1 MTTERDP
8 ERVCGARNRQGKPCQ
23 RWTMRGQFRCEMHG
37 GRSPRGLAAGR
48 RRLAEADAR
57 ETLARLGEAST
68 VVTDPVRVLQ
78 EIAGEALELKDLL
91 RERVARLTA
100 LRYETGAGEQ
110 TRGEL
115 AAYERAL
122 DRTAKI
128 CESLAKLGLDE
139 RAQRLSEETGAI
151 LLGLTL
157 AAFNDPRLGMTE
169 DQVSTGRQVMAELI
183 GSGDQVALAVRYVT
197 VNGHAKP

>member
-1 MTTERDP
+1 
-8 ERVCGARNRQGKPCQ
+8 
-23 RWTMRGQFRCEMHG
+23 MHG

-100 LRYETGAGEQ
+100 NR
-110 TRGEL
+110 
-115 AAYERAL
+115 
-122 DRTAKI
+122 
-128 CESLAKLGLDE
+128 
-139 RAQRLSEETGAI
+139 
-151 LLGLTL
+151 
-157 AAFNDPRLGMTE
+157 E
-169 DQVSTGRQVMAELI
+169 DMRKPRQVGPRRA
-183 GSGDQVALAVRYVT
+183 GATAQ
-197 VNGHAKP
+197 

>member
-1 MTTERDP
+1 
-8 ERVCGARNRQGKPCQ
+8 
-23 RWTMRGQFRCEMHG
+23 
-37 GRSPRGLAAGR
+37 LAAGR

>member
-1 MTTERDP
+1 
-8 ERVCGARNRQGKPCQ
+8 
-23 RWTMRGQFRCEMHG
+23 MRGQFRCDLHG
-37 GRSPRGLAAGR
+37 AKSPRALAAGR
-48 RRLAEADAR
+48 RRLSEADAR

-115 AAYERAL
+115 QAYERAL

-139 RAQRLSEETGAI
+139 RAQRLTEQTGAI
-151 LLGLTL
+151 LMGLTL
-157 AAFNDPRLGMTE
+157 ATFADPRLGMTAE
-169 DQVSTGRQVMAELI
+169 QVAVGRSVMAELI
-183 GSGDQVALAVRYVT
+183 GSDDQAALAARYLPLI
-197 VNGHAKP
+197 GQAKP